1 MRALANCAADGLFS
15 KNATEGQKFRGF
27 MLFQKFIQGL
37 AAAKEKDFVK
47 YLFTRNLMKCMINQA
62 AKEDRYVHRAAV
74 KSLKTV
80 VDVVEAEP
88 SFLLTVLTE
97 LLGKHGGYVFD
108 QRTHSKTIEKLLQY
122 TTQGEADAI
131 FAMLRAPIVSIKD
144 EEDVQVEK
152 LRRVYADYLFKIC
165 TPEKAQSE
173 GTSED
178 FQSAKGNILATAV
191 REMAVCAYTKT
202 DGSFK
207 PDLSEKSR
215 EYFRNRLESA
225 FARLTKRREDYRYLC
240 DAVAS
245 IEPSAVEMSEEIET
259 ERKAAL
265 KALKKLIK
273 SSSKS
278 NEQEG
283 SLLGLALLY
292 TITIL
297 QLYNG
302 DPDALN
308 TLTDLK
314 QCSEKIQ
321 EADDAAS
328 ALLIEILLSLV
339 SQPSPMMR
347 QITQQVFEAFT
358 AQFSADALERLTDP
372 LTAEENIKGQQ
383 ALFSAEDEEM
393 VDADASDDEDVEED
407 DEDDGDDEDEI
418 SEIGSDVEFVTLNGA
433 GGEDEDAEEGSHEE
447 EEEGE
452 GDDAQAQELADLDD
466 ALAKVLRSHRLDKD
480 EDAESSDNDS
490 DMTDSEMMALD
501 DKLVEVFK
509 QRTKKSNKKK
519 ENKDAKETMIIFK
532 HRIMDFLDIY
542 VKKEAQNPLAFDLLL
557 PLLELIRTTSTKDLS
572 NKAMKV
578 ISDFSD
584 AFKKGKSKSKTSG
597 TDIDTT
603 ARMELLQKVLQE
615 ATRDQSHAF
624 ARAVSMCA
632 LLLATSLAA
641 AGEVERAIDAY
652 TSAMKDF
659 AKGTKYQ
666 PTIFSDFTNW
676 LQSCPKP

>member
-1 MRALANCAADGLFS
+1 
-15 KNATEGQKFRGF
+15 
-27 MLFQKFIQGL
+27 MLFQKFIQGF
-37 AAAKEKDFVK
+37 AVAKAKNFVRH
-47 YLFTRNLMKCMINQA
+47 LFTRNLMKCMINQA

-74 KSLKTV
+74 KSLKTAV
-80 VDVVEAEP
+80 EAVEAEP
-88 SFLLTVLTE
+88 SFLLPVLTE
-97 LLGKHGGYVFD
+97 LLGKHGGYDFD
-108 QRTHSKTIEKLLQY
+108 QRTHSKTIEKLLLY
-122 TTQGEADAI
+122 TMQDEADAI
-131 FAMLRAPIVSIKD
+131 FALLRDPIASIKD
-144 EEDVQVEK
+144 EDEAQVEK

-173 GTSED
+173 GAPED
-178 FQSAKGNILATAV
+178 SQSAKGKILATAV
-191 REMAVCAYTKT
+191 REMASCAYTKT
-202 DGSFK
+202 DGFS
-207 PDLSEKSR
+207 PELSEKSR

-225 FARLTKRREDYRYLC
+225 FAKLTKRREDYRYLS

-245 IEPSAVEMSEEIET
+245 IEPSAVQMSAEIEA

-265 KALKKLIK
+265 KALRKLIR
-273 SSSKS
+273 SSSKAG
-278 NEQEG
+278 EQEG

-292 TITIL
+292 AITIL

-308 TLTDLK
+308 TLADLK

-339 SQPSPMMR
+339 SRPSPMMR

-358 AQFSADALERLTDP
+358 SQFSAEALEGLTEP
-372 LTAEENIKGQQ
+372 LTAEENLKGQQ

-393 VDADASDDEDVEED
+393 VDADGSDDDENEDEE
-407 DEDDGDDEDEI
+407 EEEDDEDEI

-433 GGEDEDAEEGSHEE
+433 GQEDEDGEGESD
-447 EEEGE
+447 EEEGD
-452 GDDAQAQELADLDD
+452 GDEAQTQELADLDD

-501 DKLVEVFK
+501 NKLVEVFK

-542 VKKEAQNPLAFDLLL
+542 VKKEAHNPLAFDLLL

-584 AFKKGKSKSKTSG
+584 AFKKGKAKSKTSG
-597 TDIDTT
+597 TDADMST
-603 ARMELLQKVLQE
+603 RLELLQKVLHE
-615 ATRDQSHAF
+615 ATRDQSHVF

-632 LLLATSLAA
+632 LLLASSLAA
-641 AGEVERAIDAY
+641 AGEVEGAIDAY
-652 TSAMKDF
+652 SSVMKEF
-659 AKGTKYQ
+659 AKGAKYQ
-666 PTIFSDFTNW
+666 ATIFSDFTNW